1 MTAQIFITTRQC
13 LNPRWREAFENGIYC
28 SHSNFT
34 VSQLNGDG
42 AVHWLDVSQLPIEDR
57 MPVLQK
63 VVSQTDKVMVMTDEQ
78 SDQEAMQ
85 VMQNGAVG
93 YCHYLA
99 APEQLREIASVV
111 AQGRLW
117 IGAQLMQKLL
127 MVANSVA
134 PQAKSND
141 DIEQQLQQLTPR
153 ERMVAIEVG
162 KGATNKEI
170 AERLDIT
177 ERTVKA
183 HVSVIFDKLKVRDR
197 VKLAL
202 LINNLS
208 KNSPLLSFG
217 TIA

>member
-1 MTAQIFITTRQC
+1 MTAHFFITTRQC

-28 SHSNFT
+28 THSNFT

-42 AVHWLDVSQLPIEDR
+42 AVYWLDVSQLPIEDR
-57 MPVLQK
+57 MPMLQK

-127 MVANSVA
+127 MVANSVV
-134 PQAKSND
+134 PQAKSNN

-208 KNSPLLSFG
+208 RNSPLLSFG

>member
-13 LNPRWREAFENGIYC
+13 LNPRWREAFENALYC
-28 SHSNFT
+28 THNNFT
-34 VSQLNGDG
+34 VGQLNDDS
-42 AVHWLDVSQLPIEDR
+42 AVYWLDVSQLPIEDR
-57 MPVLQK
+57 LPMLQQ
-63 VVSQTDKVMVMTDEQ
+63 VVSQADKVMVMTDEQ

-127 MVANSVA
+127 MVANRAA
-134 PQAKSND
+134 PQAESND
-141 DIEQQLQQLTPR
+141 EIEQQLQQLTPR

-170 AERLDIT
+170 AERLNIT

-208 KNSPLLSFG
+208 KNRPLLSFG